1 MMCLAA
7 VYLNSVEAENRL
19 MKDVA
24 LIEAD
29 GDGFWLIDLFGE
41 RRFVAG
47 KIQSLNLTNGQC
59 LMLRKPAPD

>member
-1 MMCLAA
+1 MCLAA
-7 VYLNSVEAENRL
+7 VYLNSVEPENRL

-47 KIQSLNLTNGQC
+47 KIQSLNLTDGQC
-59 LMLRKPAPD
+59 LMMRKPAPD

>member
-1 MMCLAA
+1 MCLTT
-7 VYLNSVEAENRL
+7 VYLNSAEAKNRL
-19 MKDVA
+19 MKEVA

-47 KIQSLNLTNGQC
+47 KIQSLDLTNGQC
-59 LMLRKPAPD
+59 LMSGKPDPD

>member
-1 MMCLAA
+1 MCLAA

-29 GDGFWLIDLFGE
+29 EDGFWLVDLFGE

-47 KIQSLNLTNGQC
+47 KIQSLNLTDGQC
-59 LMLRKPAPD
+59 LMMRKPAPD

>member
-1 MMCLAA
+1 
-7 VYLNSVEAENRL
+7 

-29 GDGFWLIDLFGE
+29 GDDFWLIDLFGE

-47 KIQSLNLTNGQC
+47 TIQSLNLTDGQC
-59 LMLRKPAPD
+59 LMMRKPAPD

>member
-1 MMCLAA
+1 MCLAA

>member
-1 MMCLAA
+1 MCLAA
-7 VYLNSVEAENRL
+7 VYLNSVAEENRL

-29 GDGFWLIDLFGE
+29 EDGFWLVDLFGE

-47 KIQSLNLTNGQC
+47 KIQSLNLTDGQC
-59 LMLRKPAPD
+59 LMMRKPAPD

>member
-1 MMCLAA
+1 MCLAA

-29 GDGFWLIDLFGE
+29 GDGFWLIAPFGE
-41 RRFVAG
+41 RRYLAG
-47 KIQSLNLTNGQC
+47 KSQSLNLTDGQC
-59 LMLRKPAPD
+59 LKMRKPAPD

>member
-1 MMCLAA
+1 MCLTT
-7 VYLNSVEAENRL
+7 VYLHSVEAENRL
-19 MKDVA
+19 MKEVA

-47 KIQSLNLTNGQC
+47 KIQSLNLTDGQC
-59 LMLRKPAPD
+59 LMMRKSAPD

>member
-1 MMCLAA
+1 
-7 VYLNSVEAENRL
+7 

-29 GDGFWLIDLFGE
+29 GDGFWLTDLFGE

-47 KIQSLNLTNGQC
+47 KITSLDLTNGQC
-59 LMLRKPAPD
+59 LMSGKPDPD

>member
-1 MMCLAA
+1 VCLTT
-7 VYLNSVEAENRL
+7 VYLNSAEAENRL
-19 MKDVA
+19 MKEVA

-47 KIQSLNLTNGQC
+47 KIQSLDLTNGQC
-59 LMLRKPAPD
+59 LMSGKPDPD

>member
-1 MMCLAA
+1 
-7 VYLNSVEAENRL
+7 

-41 RRFVAG
+41 QRFVAG
-47 KIQSLNLTNGQC
+47 TIQSLNLTDGQC
-59 LMLRKPAPD
+59 LMMCKPAPD

>member
-1 MMCLAA
+1 
-7 VYLNSVEAENRL
+7 VEAENRL

-29 GDGFWLIDLFGE
+29 GDGYWLIDLFGE

-47 KIQSLNLTNGQC
+47 KIQSLNFTDGQC
-59 LMLRKPAPD
+59 LMMRKPAPD